1 MNTAASRA
9 RSGLARPRMDFRASR
24 LRSGEIIAAIAAVI
38 LLVDLLAP
46 SWYSVSGASGA
57 SGASATGWEALTV
70 LRWLI
75 LVTVAVALALAWFQV
90 TRRAPALPSS
100 LSVIATVLGTITTLT
115 LIWRVLISLPGPDG
129 PFRSIGA
136 DAGAYIGLVSAVVL
150 AAGALWSLREEDPP
164 DPARNEAI
172 PVVPLGG

>member
-1 MNTAASRA
+1 
-9 RSGLARPRMDFRASR
+9 MDFRASR

-46 SWYSVSGASGA
+46 SWYSVGGAPGPSV
-57 SGASATGWEALTV
+57 TGWEALTV
-70 LRWLI
+70 MRWLI
-75 LVTVAVALALAWFQV
+75 LVTVAVALALAWFQA

-115 LIWRVLISLPGPDG
+115 LIWRVVISLPGPDG
-129 PFRSIGA
+129 PAGSISA
-136 DAGAYIGLVSAVVL
+136 EVGAYVGLVSALLL

-164 DPARNEAI
+164 DPARNQAI
-172 PVVPLGG
+172 PVVPLRG

>member
-1 MNTAASRA
+1 
-9 RSGLARPRMDFRASR
+9 MDFRASR
-24 LRSGEIIAAIAAVI
+24 LRFGETIAAIAAVI
-38 LLVDLLAP
+38 LLVDLLAA
-46 SWYSVSGASGA
+46 SWYSVSAAGASG
-57 SGASATGWEALTV
+57 GSATGWEALTV

-75 LVTVAVALALAWFQV
+75 LVTAAVALALAWFQA

-129 PFRSIGA
+129 PALSISA
-136 DAGAYIGLVSAVVL
+136 DLGAYVGLVGALLL

-164 DPARNEAI
+164 DPVRNQAI
-172 PVVPLGG
+172 PVVPLRG